1 MPLPSGPRLGLP
13 SQSGLGPKGK
23 KSKKKHTSRSTK
35 PTKPVLRDLVLIPNP
50 EETTVP
56 THSTRVLLDSKGFVV
71 HSFPFQRE
79 WDSRTLTSKIDEAFP
94 MYTLL
99 CFEYMKASYGKL
111 IKPNL
116 ASGVQITGNLLLK
129 LSGQGSVYIRSLES
143 LDGGSTDDAMAQ
155 SPVSDSQDFP
165 EYIPPCDE
173 LFLFSDNSSREH
185 PHTAVT
191 SEAVTSEAVSY
202 QNPLLGNHQTI
213 IPAVDRTVNV
223 DDPILI
229 PDDVPLPNL
238 VPSSVHANEVYENQP
253 SGNQSKLIVCL
264 MLFTTQ

>member
-1 MPLPSGPRLGLP
+1 MKASCMDNLVNRSALDNALQRISQLERMAVNSTSGSATVASINTSSAGSVNNVPSQSQNNHTRPNLDCYPPTQTVTTANNNIAEELYNRFPSLRRPTNNMPLPSGPRLGLP

-99 CFEYMKASYGKL
+99 CFEYMKVS
-111 IKPNL
+111 
-116 ASGVQITGNLLLK
+116 TGN
-129 LSGQGSVYIRSLES
+129 
-143 LDGGSTDDAMAQ
+143 
-155 SPVSDSQDFP
+155 
-165 EYIPPCDE
+165 
-173 LFLFSDNSSREH
+173 
-185 PHTAVT
+185 
-191 SEAVTSEAVSY
+191 Y
-202 QNPLLGNHQTI
+202 Q
-213 IPAVDRTVNV
+213 
-223 DDPILI
+223 
-229 PDDVPLPNL
+229 
-238 VPSSVHANEVYENQP
+238 
-253 SGNQSKLIVCL
+253 
-264 MLFTTQ
+264 